1 MFQVLVYLE
10 MTEEKEFET
19 SAKEEGKEAMATV
32 QYVDEESLNG
42 ALVSNNWS
50 PL

>member
-10 MTEEKEFET
+10 TTEENEFET
-19 SAKEEGKEAMATV
+19 SAKEEKEPMATV